1 MAGGFQT
8 FINGT
13 SFDAVNSMSYNF
25 IADVATVS
33 GTGSKTYSFA
43 GFNLSAAIIGGRTS
57 AGGQQIT
64 YGVSVSGQTVSWSG
78 VDTASKLIVTATA
91 ATTFNYAGFVYND
104 YSVNP
109 PVFKLAPNFT
119 PFNLVQ
125 VLDLTPGFDQ
135 IVQTNVPASMSMV
148 AFHRS
153 TASSGFNHVW
163 WYEINQNGYWA
174 LQFRPNFGS
183 AMGPTRIYVF
193 AKMMVNVPPG
203 GFFMYDNGVMVWHS
217 NCLPLQMQTGST
229 TNAGQPV
236 AITPGVSVVLS
247 IPTDPAYPNIG
258 TRRYNCYSAGINTSG
273 NWEAS
278 GGDIYASAFYNN
290 PSNTGLP
297 PSYSCGPP
305 GFIYTNAYD
314 SYYRQALGV

>member
-1 MAGGFQT
+1 MAGFQA

-13 SFDAVNSMSYNF
+13 SFDAVNAMAYNF
-25 IADVATVS
+25 IADIATVS
-33 GTGSKTYSFA
+33 GNGSNTYNLP
-43 GFNLSAAIIGGRTS
+43 GFILSASLNGGRTS
-57 AGGQQIT
+57 AGSQQIT
-64 YGVSVSGQTVSWSG
+64 YSVSVSGQTVSWNG
-78 VDTASKLIVTATA
+78 VDAPSKLIVTATA
-91 ATTFNYAGFVYND
+91 TTTLNYAGFIYND

-125 VLDLTPGFDQ
+125 VIDLTPGFDQ
-135 IVQTNVPASMSMV
+135 ILQTNVPANMAML

-153 TASSGFNHVW
+153 TAGSGFDHVW

-174 LQFRPNFGS
+174 LQFRPNFGT
-183 AMGPTRIYVF
+183 AMGPIRIYVF

-203 GFFMYDNGVMVWHS
+203 GFFMYNNGVMVWHS
-217 NCLPLQMQTGST
+217 NCLPLQMQSGST

-236 AITPGVSVVLS
+236 AITSGVSVVRA
-247 IPTDPAYPNIG
+247 IPSEPSTPNVG
-258 TRRYNCYSAGINTSG
+258 TRQYNCYSAGINSSG

-278 GGDIYASAFYNN
+278 GADLYASVFYNN
-290 PSNTGLP
+290 PAGSGLP